1 MTAFQ
6 YRDQP
11 YTFSYAALELSTDWG
26 NWWAK
31 LARFRVRMG
40 LEAAAGRLPLWV
52 NSLRG
57 KESIGTPGAIRTRD
71 LLLRRQALYPAELR
85 AHLPLHCRRH
95 TIERQLAWPLSFDGR
110 LSSQAQQMAR
120 AADSS
125 VIGSFSGEQACTLE
139 SARRLESQIRH
150 GG

>member
-57 KESIGTPGAIRTRD
+57 KRVLVRPARFERATSCSGGKHSIQLSYGRIYPFIVAATR
-71 LLLRRQALYPAELR
+71 
-85 AHLPLHCRRH
+85 
-95 TIERQLAWPLSFDGR
+95 
-110 LSSQAQQMAR
+110 
-120 AADSS
+120 SS
-125 VIGSFSGEQACTLE
+125 VNSPG
-139 SARRLESQIRH
+139 H
-150 GG
+150 